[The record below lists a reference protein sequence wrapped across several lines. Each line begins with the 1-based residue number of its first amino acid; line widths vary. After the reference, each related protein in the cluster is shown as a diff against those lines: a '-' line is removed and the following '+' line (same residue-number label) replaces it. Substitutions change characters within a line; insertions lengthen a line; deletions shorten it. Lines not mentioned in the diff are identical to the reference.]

1 MALCKSDMKVRT
13 DAKIMNL
20 AQRIQNYREL
30 LYRMF
35 IAVQVP
41 AKSQSMGQLQGTG
54 KSHYCIETDIQEGL
68 TSSRRMYKYSIS
80 DFLHQF
86 NTFYVDQVLL
96 MKFDNLSTQLP
107 AAKLILII

>member
-1 MALCKSDMKVRT
+1 MKVKT

-35 IAVQVP
+35 TAVQVP

-68 TSSRRMYKYSIS
+68 TSSWRMYKYSIV
-80 DFLHQF
+80 FQ
-86 NTFYVDQVLL
+86 TFYTIGHVLCR
-96 MKFDNLSTQLP
+96 SS
-107 AAKLILII
+107 AADGL